1 MEYSYHFRI
10 YPNGQ
15 QVRQIENTFG
25 CCRFIYNYCLDER
38 HTAYK
43 SGSPVPTRFAQ
54 DKELPLLKATLPWLK
69 EVDSTSL
76 QSSVRD
82 LDTAFQNFFRRV
94 KNGEKPG
101 YPKFKSK
108 HDGHQSY
115 KSKCVGTNIKILDG
129 KHIQLPKLGRVKCIV
144 SKEVVGR
151 ILSATVSRVPSGK
164 YFVSIC
170 CTEVDIKKLPKT
182 DAVVGIDL
190 GIKDLATTS
199 DEDKYPNN
207 KHTYALEHRLAK
219 LQRKLSRKTKG
230 SNNRKKAKQKVAV
243 LQERIANQRKD
254 DIHKMTTDLVR
265 KYDVVCI
272 EDLNVKGMMAN
283 HHLAKAV
290 ADASFGEIRRQ
301 LEYKAEWYDKRV
313 SVVDTFFP
321 SSQLCSCCGYQNQ
334 EVKDL
339 SVRRWVCPSC
349 GASHDRDMNAATNIL
364 HEGLRL
370 LA

>member
-1 MEYSYHFRI
+1 MEYTYRFRI
-10 YPNGQ
+10 YPNKHQMQ
-15 QVRQIENTFG
+15 QIANTFG
-25 CCRFIYNYCLDER
+25 CCRFVFNYYLDLRQEQYKNGQPVFNYNACAVDMTQL
-38 HTAYK
+38 K
-43 SGSPVPTRFAQ
+43 KQ
-54 DKELPLLKATLPWLK
+54 KEWLK
-69 EVDSTSL
+69 DVDSTAL

-115 KSKCVGTNIKILDG
+115 KSKCVGTNIKILDP

-164 YFVSIC
+164 YYVSVC
-170 CTEVDIKKLPKT
+170 CTEVDIQKLPKT

-199 DEDKYPNN
+199 DGSKYPNN
-207 KHTYALEHRLAK
+207 KHTYALEKRLAK
-219 LQRKLSRKTKG
+219 LQRRLSRKTKG
-230 SNNRKKAKQKVAV
+230 SNNRKKAKQKVEV

-265 KYDVVCI
+265 KYDVVCL

-301 LEYKAEWYDKRV
+301 LEYKAEWYGKQV
-313 SVVDTFFP
+313 SVVDPFFP
-321 SSQLCSCCGYQNQ
+321 SSQLCSCCGYQNP

-339 SVRRWVCPSC
+339 SVRTWVCPSC
-349 GASHDRDMNAATNIL
+349 GAVHDRDVNAAKNIL
-364 HEGLRL
+364 MEGLRL
-370 LA
+370 LT